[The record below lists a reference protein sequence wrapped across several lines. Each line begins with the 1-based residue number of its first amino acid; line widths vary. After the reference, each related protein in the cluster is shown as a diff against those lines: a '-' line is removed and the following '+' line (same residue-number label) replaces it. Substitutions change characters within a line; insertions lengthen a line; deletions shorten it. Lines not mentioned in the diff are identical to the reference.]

1 MQKKQEREAE
11 HCIDFTVTVIA
22 FIQSLENT
30 FSMNDMTFAFNISLP
45 DFGHSFNF
53 WNKKE
58 IPALCTASI
67 SDGLYEK
74 LLIMIFDD
82 FDDDADA
89 KVVWWVSRKGA
100 TLNW

>member
-1 MQKKQEREAE
+1 MQKKQEREAK

-22 FIQSLENT
+22 FIQSLEDT
-30 FSMNDMTFAFNISLP
+30 FSMIDMTFAFNIPLP

-74 LLIMIFDD
+74 LLIMICDD

-89 KVVWWVSRKGA
+89 KVV
-100 TLNW
+100 

>member
-1 MQKKQEREAE
+1 MQKKTRNGSQTY
-11 HCIDFTVTVIA
+11 CIDFTVTVIA
-22 FIQSLENT
+22 LIQSLEDT
-30 FSMNDMTFAFNISLP
+30 FSMIDMTFAFNIPLP

-67 SDGLYEK
+67 SDGLYKK
-74 LLIMIFDD
+74 LLIMICDD

-89 KVVWWVSRKGA
+89 KVV
-100 TLNW
+100 